1 MEAMLGLLAIV
12 ILGYLFIAPIFGIIA
27 HSGVGRSE
35 TELRSLRNAVA
46 RLGEELAAARKAIEA
61 LQNGAPP
68 ASPAQDDAPRP
79 APEAPSPAPPP
90 DPGTP
95 PREEAP
101 QESPPEPARPVAPP
115 PAAAARAPDAGKRAA
130 PAESGF
136 TRLAGLEES
145 LASRWLVWVGAL
157 ALALGGAF
165 LVKVSIERGW
175 LGPGLR
181 VTLGFLFG
189 LACVGA
195 GEWLRRR
202 PLQKA
207 IASLRPDYVPPALA
221 GAGLFIAFAS
231 LYAAYALYGF
241 LGPVTAFIALAAVAL
256 GGIALSLLQG
266 PVIALIGLTGGF
278 ATPLLV
284 STGTPQPWPLFTY
297 LLVISAAA
305 LGVVRYKDW
314 WWLAWATLGG
324 SFGWALLWLLTTH
337 VPGQTLP
344 LGLYILATTVV
355 SFFVRAMPP
364 EGAEKEESLLEV
376 FLPLA
381 PPARLFLVAAS
392 AAAALLWG
400 LVQSDDH
407 GNLSLAFAA
416 VAVAGSVL
424 VAWRFSVLQP
434 VSYLGTL
441 LALALLATWPLS
453 YSGGGPVA
461 GSGLRAMAMIFGLIL
476 GGGGF
481 AVLWGARRPDVWA
494 AFSASSSFLILVV
507 IYWRVGR
514 FEADLPWAGVALV
527 LAALSVGAASLLARY
542 RDRPGYDGALG
553 VYAACCFAAIGLGT
567 AIGLER
573 AWLTV
578 GLALQL
584 PALAW
589 VALNLRIH
597 LLRNLAWVA
606 AATVL
611 VRLLANPEVLSYPLG
626 TWSGFTWVLYGYG
639 LPAVAFFFAAWWFRK
654 QEDGPLVMLLEAGC
668 IAFGVLLISFEIRTL
683 LFGALDHPRYGLLEQ
698 SLHSIAWL
706 SVAYGLAQLNARY
719 PRKVMEWA
727 WVILVGLAAL
737 QIAGLQVIVDNPLWS
752 GEAVGDWP
760 LLNVLLL
767 AYAAPAAF
775 ALLFVPVFR
784 RSAHPNFATPSGIA
798 ALVLTF
804 FYVSLEVRRA
814 FQGPDLSLPGMTDG
828 ELYAY
833 SLVWLVYAAGLL
845 GFAFL
850 WSSAVLRYASLAIVL
865 LAVGKVF
872 LIDMAELTGLLRALS
887 FAGLGLALIGI
898 GIFYQRVVFAPQK
911 PREAV

>member
-1 MEAMLGLLAIV
+1 MESLLWLLAILIV
-12 ILGYLFIAPIFGIIA
+12 GYLFIAPIFGIVA
-27 HSGVGRSE
+27 NAAAGRSQA
-35 TELRSLRNAVA
+35 ELRELRRRVA
-46 RLGEELAAARKAIEA
+46 GLGEELSAAKRAIEA
-61 LQNGAPP
+61 LQQGAPP
-68 ASPAQDDAPRP
+68 PAAEKAQGTSPPPVPDP
-79 APEAPSPAPPP
+79 AAETPPAAPSAPAAPP
-90 DPGTP
+90 
-95 PREEAP
+95 
-101 QESPPEPARPVAPP
+101 PP
-115 PAAAARAPDAGKRAA
+115 PAAAARAAEGRRQGA
-130 PAESGF
+130 PAEGGPGW
-136 TRLAGLEES
+136 LAGLEES

-165 LVKVSIERGW
+165 LVKVSIDRGW

-181 VTLGFLFG
+181 VTAGFLFG

-207 IASLRPDYVPPALA
+207 IVSLRPDYVPPALA
-221 GAGLFIAFAS
+221 GAGLFVAFAS
-231 LYAAYALYGF
+231 LYAAYGLYGF
-241 LGPVTAFIALAAVAL
+241 LGPLAAFLGLAAVAL

-266 PVIALIGLTGGF
+266 PVIALIGLLGGF

-284 STGTPQPWPLFTY
+284 STDSPQPWPLFIY

-314 WWLAWATLGG
+314 WWLAWATLAGA
-324 SFGWALLWLLTTH
+324 FGWALLWLLAAWA
-337 VPGQTLP
+337 PGSTLP
-344 LGLYILATTVV
+344 VGLYLLAMTAV
-355 SFFVRAMPP
+355 SFLVRALP
-364 EGAEKEESLLEV
+364 AERAEREENLLEV

-381 PPARLFLVAAS
+381 PPARLFLVAAA

-400 LVQSDDH
+400 LAQRDGF
-407 GNLSLAFAA
+407 GNVSLAFATFA
-416 VAVAGSVL
+416 VTGALL
-424 VAWRFSVLQP
+424 VAWRFGLLQP

-453 YSGGGPVA
+453 VTAGGLVENA
-461 GSGLRAMAMIFGLIL
+461 SGLQAMALIFGLIL

-494 AFSASSSFLILVV
+494 AFSASSALLILVV
-507 IYWRVGR
+507 VYWRVGR
-514 FEADLPWAGVALV
+514 FEADLPWAGVALA
-527 LAALSVGAASLLARY
+527 LAALALGAATLLARY
-542 RDRPGYDGALG
+542 RDQPGYDGALG

-589 VALNLRIH
+589 VALNLRIV

-611 VRLLANPEVLSYPLG
+611 VRLLANPEVLSYPMG
-626 TWSGFTWVLYGYG
+626 SWSGFTWVLYGYG
-639 LPAVAFFFAAWWFRK
+639 LPAAAFFLAAWWFRK

-698 SLHSIAWL
+698 SLHSLAWL
-706 SVAYGLAQLNARY
+706 SVAYGLARLDARH
-719 PRKVMEWA
+719 PRVVLDWA
-727 WVILVGLAAL
+727 WRILGGLAAL
-737 QIAGLQVIVDNPLWS
+737 QIAVLQVLVDNPLWS
-752 GEAVGDWP
+752 GDPVGDWP
-760 LLNVLLL
+760 LVNVLLL
-767 AYAAPAAF
+767 AYALPAAF
-775 ALLFVPVFR
+775 AALFVPVLR
-784 RSAHPNFATPSGIA
+784 RAALPDFVMASGIA
-798 ALVLTF
+798 SLAHIF
-804 FYVSLEVRRA
+804 FYLGFEVRRA
-814 FQGPDLSLPGMTDG
+814 FQGPDLSLPGMSDS
-828 ELYAY
+828 ELYTY
-833 SLVWLVYAAGLL
+833 SAVWLLYAAGLL
-845 GFAFL
+845 GLAFL
-850 WSSAVLRYASLAIVL
+850 RSDAVLRYASLAIVL

-872 LIDMAELTGLLRALS
+872 LIDMAELTGLLRAVS

-898 GIFYQRVVFAPQK
+898 GLFYQRVVFAPQT
-911 PREAV
+911 PRGTV

>member
-1 MEAMLGLLAIV
+1 MDSMLWLLAILIV
-12 ILGYLFIAPIFGIIA
+12 GYVLIAPIFGIIA
-27 HSGVGRSE
+27 QSGLGRSE
-35 TELRSLRNAVA
+35 EDIRKLRRAVA
-46 RLGEELAAARKAIEA
+46 DLGAELAAARTAIEA
-61 LQNGAPP
+61 LQRGAPP
-68 ASPAQDDAPRP
+68 APPAAETDEAAPAAPSPEPV
-79 APEAPSPAPPP
+79 PEAPPEEETPEELPMESPA
-90 DPGTP
+90 
-95 PREEAP
+95 
-101 QESPPEPARPVAPP
+101 APP
-115 PAAAARAPDAGKRAA
+115 PAAAARAAEGRKQGA
-130 PAESGF
+130 PAEGGLAW
-136 TRLAGLEES
+136 LAGVEES

-181 VTLGFLFG
+181 VTSGFLFG
-189 LACVGA
+189 LACVGG

-207 IASLRPDYVPPALA
+207 VASLRPDYVPPALA

-241 LGPVTAFIALAAVAL
+241 LGPVAAFLGLAAVAL

-284 STGTPQPWPLFTY
+284 STATPQPWPLFTY

-305 LGVVRYKDW
+305 LAVVRYKDW

-324 SFGWALLWLLTTH
+324 AFGWALLWILAAWE
-337 VPGQTLP
+337 PGSTLP
-344 LGLYILATTVV
+344 VGLYLLAMTAV
-355 SFFVRAMPP
+355 SFFVRALPQAA
-364 EGAEKEESLLEV
+364 AEKEENLLEI

-381 PPARLFLVAAS
+381 PPARLFLIAAA

-400 LVQSDDH
+400 LVQRDDF
-407 GNLSLAFAA
+407 GTVSLAFATIA
-416 VAVAGSVL
+416 VVGAVL
-424 VAWRFSVLQP
+424 VAWRFSLLQP

-441 LALALLATWPLS
+441 LALALLATWPLLAS
-453 YSGGGPVA
+453 AGGALEASGI
-461 GSGLRAMAMIFGLIL
+461 RAMGLTFGLIL

-507 IYWRVGR
+507 VYWRVGR
-514 FEADLPWAGVALV
+514 FEADLPWAGVALA
-527 LAALSVGAASLLARY
+527 LAALALGAATLLARY
-542 RDRPGYDGALG
+542 RDQAGYDGALG

-589 VALNLRIH
+589 VALNLRIV

-606 AATVL
+606 AAAVL
-611 VRLLANPEVLSYPLG
+611 VRLLLNPEVLSYPLG
-626 TWSGFTWVLYGYG
+626 TWAGFTWVLYGYG
-639 LPAVAFFFAAWWFRK
+639 LPAVAFFVAAWWFRK

-668 IAFGVLLISFEIRTL
+668 IAFGVLLINFEIRTL

-706 SVAYGLAQLNARY
+706 AVAYGLAQLNARY
-719 PRKVMEWA
+719 PRVVMDWA
-727 WVILVGLAAL
+727 WRILGGLAAL
-737 QIAGLQVIVDNPLWS
+737 QVGLLQVLADNPLWS
-752 GEAVGDWP
+752 GEPVGDWP
-760 LLNVLLL
+760 LINLLLL

-775 ALLFVPVFR
+775 AALLVPPLR
-784 RSAHPNFATPSGIA
+784 RAALPDFAMASGIS
-798 ALVLTF
+798 ALALTF
-804 FYVSLEVRRA
+804 FYISLEVRRA
-814 FQGPDLSLPGMTDG
+814 FQGPDLSLPGMTDS
-828 ELYAY
+828 ELYTY
-833 SLVWLVYAAGLL
+833 SVVWLVYAAGLL
-845 GFAFL
+845 ALAFL
-850 WSSAVLRYASLAIVL
+850 WSNAVLRYASLGIVL

-872 LIDMAELTGLLRALS
+872 LIDMAELTGLLRAVS
-887 FAGLGLALIGI
+887 FAGLGLTLIGI
-898 GIFYQRVVFAPQK
+898 GLFYQRVVFAPQT
-911 PREAV
+911 PREAA

>member
-1 MEAMLGLLAIV
+1 MEPLLFLLAILIV
-12 ILGYLFIAPIFGIIA
+12 GYLFIAPIFGIIA
-27 HSGVGRSE
+27 QSG
-35 TELRSLRNAVA
+35 LRRNEDDLRKLRRAVA
-46 RLGEELAAARKAIEA
+46 GLGEELAAARSAIEA
-61 LQNGAPP
+61 LQQGGPPPDAAAPQSQP
-68 ASPAQDDAPRP
+68 PR
-79 APEAPSPAPPP
+79 PEAPPQEEDVPQERPPEAMRPAPPP
-90 DPGTP
+90 PP
-95 PREEAP
+95 PR
-101 QESPPEPARPVAPP
+101 
-115 PAAAARAPDAGKRAA
+115 AAARAPEPSRQGA
-130 PAESGF
+130 PPDSG
-136 TRLAGLEES
+136 RSWLAGLEES

-181 VTLGFLFG
+181 VTLGLLFG
-189 LACVGA
+189 LACIGT

-207 IASLRPDYVPPALA
+207 IASLRPDYVPPALS

-231 LYAAYALYGF
+231 LYAAYALYSF
-241 LGPVTAFIALAAVAL
+241 LTPVVAFLCLAAVAL

-284 STGTPQPWPLFTY
+284 STGTPQPWPLFTF

-305 LGVVRYKDW
+305 LAVVRYKDW
-314 WWLAWATLGG
+314 WWLAWATLAGAY
-324 SFGWALLWLLTTH
+324 GWALLWLLASWLP
-337 VPGQTLP
+337 VSTLP
-344 LGLYILATTVV
+344 VGLYILAMTAV
-355 SFFVRAMPP
+355 SFFVRPLPP
-364 EGAEKEESLLEV
+364 ERAEKEESFLEV

-381 PPARLFLVAAS
+381 PPARLFLVAAA
-392 AAAALLWG
+392 AAAALLWC
-400 LVQSDDH
+400 LVQRDDH
-407 GNLSLAFAA
+407 GNLSLAFATI
-416 VAVAGSVL
+416 AVAGSVL
-424 VAWRFSVLQP
+424 VAWRFSLLQP

-441 LALALLATWPLS
+441 LALALIATWPLLMPGS
-453 YSGGGPVA
+453 DLVE
-461 GSGLRAMAMIFGLIL
+461 GSGLRALSGIFALVL

-494 AFSASSSFLILVV
+494 AFSASSSFLILVMV
-507 IYWRVGR
+507 YWRVGR
-514 FEADLPWAGVALV
+514 FEADLPWAGMALG
-527 LAALSVGAASLLARY
+527 LAALSLGAATLLARY
-542 RDRPGYDGALG
+542 RDQAGYDGALG
-553 VYAACCFAAIGLGT
+553 VYAALCFAAIGLGT

-589 VALNLRIH
+589 VALKLRIL

-639 LPAVAFFFAAWWFRK
+639 VPAVAFFLAAWWFRK

-706 SVAYGLAQLNARY
+706 AVGYGLAQLTARY
-719 PRKVMEWA
+719 PRVVMDWA
-727 WVILVGLAAL
+727 WRILGGLAAL
-737 QIAGLQVIVDNPLWS
+737 QIVLLQLFVDNPLWS
-752 GEAVGDWP
+752 GDPVGDWP
-760 LLNVLLL
+760 LFNVLLL
-767 AYAAPAAF
+767 AYALPAGF
-775 ALLFVPVFR
+775 ALLFVPVLRGAALPKFA
-784 RSAHPNFATPSGIA
+784 SASGIA
-798 ALVLTF
+798 ALALTF
-804 FYVSLEVRRA
+804 FYISLEVRRA
-814 FQGPDLSLPGMTDG
+814 FQGTDLSLPGMTDN
-828 ELYAY
+828 ELYTY
-833 SLVWLVYAAGLL
+833 SLVWLLYAAGLL
-845 GFAFL
+845 GLAFL
-850 WSSAVLRYASLAIVL
+850 WSNAVLRYASLAIVL

-872 LIDMAELTGLLRALS
+872 LIDMAELTGLLRAVS

-898 GIFYQRVVFAPQK
+898 GVFYQRVVFTPQK

>member
-1 MEAMLGLLAIV
+1 MEPLLFLLAILIV
-12 ILGYLFIAPIFGIIA
+12 GYLFIAPIFGIIA
-27 HSGVGRSE
+27 QSG
-35 TELRSLRNAVA
+35 LRRNEDDLRKLRRAVA
-46 RLGEELAAARKAIEA
+46 GLGEDLAAARTAIQA
-61 LQNGAPP
+61 LQQGGPAAPSPDAAAPP
-68 ASPAQDDAPRP
+68 SPPP
-79 APEAPSPAPPP
+79 LPEAPAQEEDASQERPPEGMRPAPPP
-90 DPGTP
+90 AP
-95 PREEAP
+95 PR
-101 QESPPEPARPVAPP
+101 
-115 PAAAARAPDAGKRAA
+115 AAARAPEPSRQASPSD
-130 PAESGF
+130 SG
-136 TRLAGLEES
+136 RSWLAGLEES

-181 VTLGFLFG
+181 VSLGFLFG

-207 IASLRPDYVPPALA
+207 IASLRPDYVPPALS

-241 LGPVTAFIALAAVAL
+241 LGPVVAFLCLAAVAL

-314 WWLAWATLGG
+314 WWLAWTTLGG
-324 SFGWALLWLLTTH
+324 AYGWALLWLLTTY

-344 LGLYILATTVV
+344 LGLYILAMTAV
-355 SFFVRAMPP
+355 SFFVRALPP
-364 EGAEKEESLLEV
+364 ERAEKEESLLEV

-381 PPARLFLVAAS
+381 PPARLFLVAAA

-407 GNLSLAFAA
+407 GNLSLTFATI
-416 VAVAGSVL
+416 AVAGSVL
-424 VAWRFSVLQP
+424 VAWRFSLLQP

-441 LALALLATWPLS
+441 LALALIANWPLS
-453 YSGGGPVA
+453 MPGSDPVE
-461 GSGLRAMAMIFGLIL
+461 GSGLRALAAIFGLIL

-494 AFSASSSFLILVV
+494 AFSASSSFLILVMV
-507 IYWRVGR
+507 YWRIGR
-514 FEADLPWAGVALV
+514 FEADLPWAGVALG
-527 LAALSVGAASLLARY
+527 LAALSLGAATLLARY
-542 RDRPGYDGALG
+542 RDQAGYDGALG
-553 VYAACCFAAIGLGT
+553 VYAALCFAAIGLGT

-589 VALNLRIH
+589 VALKLRIL

-626 TWSGFTWVLYGYG
+626 TLSGFTWVLYGYG
-639 LPAVAFFFAAWWFRK
+639 VPAVAFFLAAWWFRK

-706 SVAYGLAQLNARY
+706 AVAYGLAQLNARY
-719 PRKVMEWA
+719 PRVVMEWA
-727 WVILVGLAAL
+727 WRILGGLAAL
-737 QIAGLQVIVDNPLWS
+737 QVGLLQLFVDNPLWS
-752 GEAVGDWP
+752 GDSVGDWP

-767 AYAAPAAF
+767 AYALPAGF
-775 ALLFVPVFR
+775 ALLFVSVLR
-784 RSAHPNFATPSGIA
+784 RAALPRFASASGIA
-798 ALVLTF
+798 ALALTF
-804 FYVSLEVRRA
+804 FYISLEVRRA
-814 FQGPDLSLPGMTDG
+814 FQGPDLSRPGMTDN
-828 ELYAY
+828 ELYTY
-833 SLVWLVYAAGLL
+833 SLVWLLYAAGLL
-845 GFAFL
+845 GLAFL
-850 WSSAVLRYASLAIVL
+850 RSHAVLRYASLAIVL

-872 LIDMAELTGLLRALS
+872 LIDMAELTGLLRAVS

-898 GIFYQRVVFAPQK
+898 GVFYQRVVFAPQK